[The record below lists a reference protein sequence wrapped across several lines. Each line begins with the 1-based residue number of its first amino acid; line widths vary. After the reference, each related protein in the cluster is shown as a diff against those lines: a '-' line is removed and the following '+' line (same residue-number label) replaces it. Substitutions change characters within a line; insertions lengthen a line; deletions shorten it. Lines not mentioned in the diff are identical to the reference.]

1 MTGLSTFLKDNPLV
15 TLYFIAHF
23 LSDFQLQS
31 QEIADKKNSDKN
43 FLIKH
48 LLGVAL
54 PLVVI
59 SIIVPSTVSI
69 SLLLWLSH
77 AVIDFSKPYLA
88 KLLKLSQIKSFAID
102 QILHIL
108 CILGVIFLLWEGH
121 VPNFL
126 NNPYLRIILFMVLIT
141 KPSNIAFKI
150 FFDRFQPRSQSKLDT
165 ISGAGAMIG
174 NLERIV
180 IGICMVMGQ
189 FASVGLVF
197 TAKSIAR
204 YDKISKDPVFA
215 EYYLIGSLFSIL
227 SVFVAA
233 WICFF

>member
-1 MTGLSTFLKDNPLV
+1 MTGLSTFLADNPMISIFL
-15 TLYFIAHF
+15 IAHF

-31 QEIADKKNSDKN
+31 QETADKKNSDKN

-59 SIIVPSTVSI
+59 SIIMPSTISI
-69 SLLLWLSH
+69 SLLVWLSH

-88 KLLKLSQIKSFAID
+88 KILKLSQIKSFAID
-102 QILHIL
+102 QILHIF
-108 CILGVIFLLWEGH
+108 CILGIVCLMWEGH
-121 VPNFL
+121 VPGL
-126 NNPYLRIILFMVLIT
+126 LDNPYLKVMLFMVLIT
-141 KPSNIAFKI
+141 KPSNITFKI
-150 FFDRFQPRSQSKLDT
+150 FFDRFQPRTQAKLDT

>member
-1 MTGLSTFLKDNPLV
+1 MTGLSTFLTDNPLIIMY
-15 TLYFIAHF
+15 LIAHF

-31 QEIADKKNSDKN
+31 QETSDKKNSEMN
-43 FLIKH
+43 YLIKH

-54 PLVVI
+54 PLVII
-59 SIIVPSTVSI
+59 SIMIPSAVDI
-69 SLLLWLSH
+69 SLLVWLSH
-77 AVIDFSKPYLA
+77 AVIDFSKTYLA
-88 KLLKLSQIKSFAID
+88 KLLKLTQIKSFAID
-102 QILHIL
+102 QILHII
-108 CILGVIFLLWEGH
+108 CILGFVFLLWKGQ
-121 VPNFL
+121 VPAFL
-126 NNPYLRIILFMVLIT
+126 ENSYLKVILFMVLIT

-150 FFDRFQPRSQSKLDT
+150 FFERFQPRTQAKLDT

-204 YDKISKDPVFA
+204 YDKISKNPVFA

>member
-1 MTGLSTFLKDNPLV
+1 MTGLSPLLADNPLV
-15 TLYFIAHF
+15 TLYLIAHF

-31 QEIADKKNSDKN
+31 QETADQKNSDKN
-43 FLIKH
+43 YLFKH
-48 LLGVAL
+48 LLSVAL
-54 PLVVI
+54 PLVLI
-59 SIIVPSTVSI
+59 SIMIPSTVSI
-69 SLLLWLSH
+69 SLLVWLSH
-77 AVIDFSKPYLA
+77 AVIDFGKPYLA
-88 KLLKLSQIKSFAID
+88 KFLKLSQVKSFTID
-102 QILHIL
+102 QILHVL
-108 CILGVIFLLWEGH
+108 CILGFIFLMWKGH
-121 VPNFL
+121 VPEFL
-126 NNPYLRIILFMVLIT
+126 NNPYLKIILFIVLIT

-150 FFDRFQPRSQSKLDT
+150 FFDRFQPKTQAKLDT

-227 SVFVAA
+227 SVFIAA